1 MLTFRCGSVRHRG
14 VRTRHFDRLIGVRV
28 PEIKYGDIIMMD
40 GAFEARRELKKPV
53 DEQKIIEV
61 ITEDDVETEEVLMT
75 PEDFEV
81 QEGDRISWNQYWTT
95 KDDREMK
102 RIDLY
107 WSSMRSQ
114 ATWKNSNRKAPKQWA
129 RHKKLQHSYGV
140 MTDEFLVSFLKFQ
153 ADADAYDAYV
163 EHCHAVWLARIDSLL
178 TDEDFDAEDVDL
190 DTGRQTKLNWV
201 YRNAA

>member
-1 MLTFRCGSVRHRG
+1 MFTFRCGSVRHQG
-14 VRTRHFDRLIGVRV
+14 VRTRHFDHLIGVRV

-53 DEQKIIEV
+53 DEQKIIEI
-61 ITEDDVETEEVLMT
+61 ITEDDVETDEVLMID
-75 PEDFEV
+75 EDFEV
-81 QEGDRISWNQYWTT
+81 QESDCISWNQYWAT
-95 KDDREMK
+95 KDARDWECGSNNTTRNC
-102 RIDLY
+102 
-107 WSSMRSQ
+107 
-114 ATWKNSNRKAPKQWA
+114 ATWKRSNRKAPKQWA
-129 RHKKLQHSYGV
+129 RHKKSQHSYGA
-140 MTDEFLVSFLKFQ
+140 MADEFLASFLKFQ

-178 TDEDFDAEDVDL
+178 TDDDFDAEDVDL